1 VEVLSAQGQRLHATR
16 EASPAAESEAHPALQ
31 SARLLHVGA
40 DALPMAGLTVWRGPS
55 HDVPGLDFAADV
67 PTSPVAG
74 KMRALLRLEGLA
86 VLALSV
92 AAYANWG
99 VGWMAFAGFF
109 LVPDLSMLG
118 YSWGPRV
125 GAAVYNAGHSYVGPI
140 ALLAAGL
147 LLTMPLATAL
157 ALIWAAHIG
166 FDRALGFGLKSASG
180 FRHTHLGMLGRRDA
194 W

>member
-1 VEVLSAQGQRLHATR
+1 MEVLSTQGRRLHATR
-16 EASPAAESEAHPALQ
+16 EALPGAESEAHPATP

-40 DALPMAGLTVWRGPS
+40 DALPMAGLTVWRDPS
-55 HDVPGLDFAADV
+55 HPVAGLEFAAAD
-67 PTSPVAG
+67 PASPVLG
-74 KMRALLRLEGLA
+74 KMRALLRLEGLV

-92 AAYANWG
+92 AAYSNWG
-99 VGWMAFAGFF
+99 IGWMAFAGFF

-125 GAAVYNAGHSYVGPI
+125 GAAVYNAGHSYIGPI

-147 LLTMPLATAL
+147 FAAMPLATAL
-157 ALIWAAHIG
+157 ALIWTAHIG

-180 FRHTHLGMLGRRDA
+180 FRYTHLGTLGRPDA